1 MRRLLT
7 VFFLSASDGDA
18 VEAEEKFVGLREVVE
33 SEAELVV
40 VALLGGWS
48 AWTIVLKILLAL
60 AVVFEEPRMS
70 SCQS

>member
-18 VEAEEKFVGLREVVE
+18 VEAEETFVGLREVVE

-48 AWTIVLKILLAL
+48 AWTIVLKILPAL

-70 SCQS
+70 SCQL